1 MGCSVDTW
9 VRDDGGYMSTVRAAC
24 RGNKDLAW
32 AHRVAS
38 NLLISL
44 PPGFEV
50 DARVFLVN
58 GVMTVTFVPGNKAN
72 IHRNVDIA
80 MRKTEMEEGRI

>member
-1 MGCSVDTW
+1 
-9 VRDDGGYMSTVRAAC
+9 MSTVRAAC